1 MLTDLPCSQIYPAIS
16 FLAKSLV
23 MLISINVIIK
33 DGLAGKE
40 YKSAMFGVAGMF
52 LCDILLGNLAAERF
66 NELRLGGKAK
76 AHLRT
81 AILNIN
87 IQLTRQ

>member
-1 MLTDLPCSQIYPAIS
+1 
-16 FLAKSLV
+16 
-23 MLISINVIIK
+23 MLISINVVIK
-33 DGLAGKE
+33 DGLAGE
-40 YKSAMFGVAGMF
+40 TYKPTMFGVAGMF
-52 LCDILLGNLAAERF
+52 LLDIFLGNLAAERF

-81 AILNIN
+81 AILNVN